1 MVLRASGTRVFLSV
15 LCLTLPGTAVAAQS
29 APTADQL
36 VGLWRL
42 GSFEHSFQDGTT
54 RQDARTLG
62 YIVYTETGHMCYVSM
77 DPDRPLWG
85 AESTVGLF
93 PTPTPDEALSGFTG
107 LGAYCG
113 TVEVNVDE
121 GFVLHHV
128 EMEKSPNAVG
138 VTRKRFFTF
147 NGPDQI
153 VLRVD
158 PAELA
163 PPRTDVTLV
172 WDRVTR

>member
-1 MVLRASGTRVFLSV
+1 MGVLSL
-15 LCLTLPGTAVAAQS
+15 LLPGTVVAGQS

-36 VGLWRL
+36 IGLWRL
-42 GSFEHSFQDGTT
+42 VSFEHSYQDGTA
-54 RQDARTLG
+54 RQDPRTRG

-85 AESTVGLF
+85 SDGAPGATAGTFPIST
-93 PTPTPDEALSGFTG
+93 PPEALSAITG

-113 TVEVNVDE
+113 TFEVNLDE
-121 GFVLHHV
+121 GFLLHHV

-138 VTRKRFFTF
+138 ITRKRFFAF

-158 PAELA
+158 PLELA
-163 PPRTDVTLV
+163 PPRTGVTVV